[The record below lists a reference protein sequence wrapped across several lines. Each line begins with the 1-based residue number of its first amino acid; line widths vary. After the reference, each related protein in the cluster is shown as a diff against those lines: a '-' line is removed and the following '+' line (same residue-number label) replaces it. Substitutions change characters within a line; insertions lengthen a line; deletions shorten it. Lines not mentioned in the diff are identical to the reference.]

1 MKVHR
6 VYKKMLNSEFLF
18 IESLAT
24 QSPMKVCNVFL
35 KSKFE
40 TCRDVIP
47 DLSQINKIKEKKKK
61 KKNPLLSLSLFKLE
75 EVSPRISMSCGMSM
89 CSLFGIMFFGG
100 M

>member
-1 MKVHR
+1 MHR

-61 KKNPLLSLSLFKLE
+61 KREREDGRGKRNNIFPSGILE
-75 EVSPRISMSCGMSM
+75 RTADSTQQSVCRKPGLKEK
-89 CSLFGIMFFGG
+89 
-100 M
+100 